1 MKAMKVRFWGEMLA
15 IVGLIA
21 CAAAL
26 VIATVGGTAGAAA
39 GEPESAH
46 AAEPRQSLSTQSSST
61 QSSSGQSSSGQSSS
75 GQSSSGQS
83 SSIQSSSVQSS
94 SEASPPQPQNY
105 DGVITD
111 TRCGAKHSA
120 AIGQSAADCTRACVH
135 SGERFALVDGDR
147 TYALEG
153 ESEALKHAAGERVR
167 IVGTLSGSTISV
179 ASVRAPAP

>member
-15 IVGLIA
+15 VIGLIA

-26 VIATVGGTAGAAA
+26 VIATVEGTAGAAA

-46 AAEPRQSLSTQSSST
+46 AAEPRQSSSTQSSST

-75 GQSSSGQS
+75 VQS
-83 SSIQSSSVQSS
+83 SSIQSSSIQSS

>member
-1 MKAMKVRFWGEMLA
+1 MKVRFWGEMLA

-46 AAEPRQSLSTQSSST
+46 AAEPRQSLSTQSSS
-61 QSSSGQSSSGQSSS
+61 GQSSSGQSSS
-75 GQSSSGQS
+75 GQSSSVQS

>member
-1 MKAMKVRFWGEMLA
+1 MKAMKLRFWVEMLA
-15 IVGLIA
+15 IVSLIA
-21 CAAAL
+21 CASAL
-26 VIATVGGTAGAAA
+26 VIATVGGSAGAAA
-39 GEPESAH
+39 DEPESAH
-46 AAEPRQSLSTQSSST
+46 AAEPKQSSST
-61 QSSSGQSSSGQSSS
+61 QTSP
-75 GQSSSGQS
+75 
-83 SSIQSSSVQSS
+83 VQSS
-94 SEASPPQPQNY
+94 SEAAPPQPQNY

-135 SGERFALVDGDR
+135 GGERFALVDGDR